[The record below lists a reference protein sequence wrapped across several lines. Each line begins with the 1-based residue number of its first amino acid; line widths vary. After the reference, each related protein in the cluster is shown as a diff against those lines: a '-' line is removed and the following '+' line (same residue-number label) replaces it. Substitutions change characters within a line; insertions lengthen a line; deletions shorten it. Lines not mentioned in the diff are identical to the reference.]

1 MYCILKDSNTK
12 TFYMKP
18 REVCFYAYSDP
29 SYFKNTFAPSARLV
43 ETEYD
48 NLKALTTE
56 LFNAGFLFGYLDGEK
71 IQLKR
76 SDSYFYDQNCN
87 ELAYAQYLLTK
98 DERYLSIIK
107 KNKLLTICQIKDDNI
122 LFPTVSLPD
131 TKEEAIL
138 TFTSSLRIPAK
149 IFEKY
154 PGYKIVYVSYKIP
167 CVING
172 SFIVD

>member
-1 MYCILKDSNTK
+1 MYCVLRDCNTK

-18 REVCFYAYSDP
+18 REVCFFAYSDP
-29 SYFKNTFAPSARLV
+29 SYFKDVFEPSARLV

-87 ELAYAQYLLTK
+87 EIAYAQYLLTK

-107 KNKLLTICQIKDDNI
+107 KNKLLTICQIKDGNI
-122 LFPTVSLPD
+122 LFPTIKIPG
-131 TKEEAIL
+131 EEMEAVL
-138 TFTSSLRIPAK
+138 TFTSKSRIPAK
-149 IFEKY
+149 IFERY
-154 PGYKIVYVSYKIP
+154 PGYKIVYMSYKTP
-167 CVING
+167 CIING
-172 SFIVD
+172 SFVVD